1 MPFLDLRRQTL
12 ALGDQLPD
20 SIGRAAA
27 SGHYVLGPEL
37 SSFESEFSSWCG
49 SSNTVG
55 VASGTD
61 AIELALRALEVGP
74 GDEVITQATTCVPTV
89 AAIERAGATPVLCD
103 VELATASIDA
113 TSIERAIGPRT
124 KAIVPVH
131 LYGQCVDITAVEAAA
146 GGIPIIEDCAQA
158 HGTTLGDRRA
168 GTFGR
173 LGAFSFYPTKNLGA
187 LGDAG
192 AVVTDDDEL
201 ATKLRKLR
209 AYGQS
214 DRYRHDIVGV
224 NSRLDEVQAAALS
237 TKLPWLDGWVGRRQ
251 EIAGRYLSAFAQSP
265 LGLLPPREG
274 SGHAFHLFVVRA
286 SDRDG
291 LQSALEARG
300 IGTIIHYPLAIHQQ
314 PAYHELAHGPVA
326 LTNSERLCSEVLSLP
341 LYPELTDDE
350 VAEVIDAVLDAAA
363 TIEPLAA

>member
-1 MPFLDLRRQTL
+1 M
-12 ALGDQLPD
+12 
-20 SIGRAAA
+20 
-27 SGHYVLGPEL
+27 LGPEL

-113 TSIERAIGPRT
+113 TSIEQAIGPRT

-131 LYGQCVDITAVEAAA
+131 LYGQCVDIAAVEAVA
-146 GGIPIIEDCAQA
+146 GKIPIIEDCAQA

-201 ATKLRKLR
+201 AAKMRKLR

-214 DRYRHDIVGV
+214 DRYRHDLAGV
-224 NSRLDEVQAAALS
+224 NSRLDEIQAAALS
-237 TKLPWLDGWVGRRQ
+237 AKLPWLDGWVTRRQ

-286 SDRDG
+286 SDRDA
-291 LQSALEARG
+291 LQSALETRG
-300 IGTIIHYPLAIHQQ
+300 IGTIVHYPLAIHQQ
-314 PAYHELAHGPVA
+314 PAYRELADGPVA

-350 VAEVIDAVLDAAA
+350 VAEVIDAVLEAAA